1 MFHTSDVSH
10 FITGFAWAN
19 RYAWAAHE
27 LHVNCRSEPT
37 LHRTCVDQL
46 PRKNMTWCILMYN
59 GYGFGL
65 SQSFTVCTT
74 GTILFVWKLLDLDNI
89 RFIFSIL
96 GYFRFFKWSFIQDL
110 LQICHTSLHRHR
122 PIRPIRHLG
131 FTVSPCF
138 TMVPFAEAHLRFG
151 HLLENL
157 PLLLM
162 WSDYCWCMLMWSHM
176 THMTHVILIYFDMI
190 LWFRTRCHEVS
201 SSSSSSISSSSP
213 SSKSSWPRVQ
223 LGSAQPGKSETHNL
237 LVERR
242 NGLILLCLG
251 TKPSCDQHQMFQPV
265 ILSPYPQTNILS
277 SAPRHLQLQVLHRLP
292 EKEDLCQGNQR
303 TRHVL
308 A

>member
-96 GYFRFFKWSFIQDL
+96 GYFRFFKWSSFR
-110 LQICHTSLHRHR
+110 ICSKFVI
-122 PIRPIRHLG
+122 PV
-131 FTVSPCF
+131 FTVTVQFVQFVTLVSRFHHVSPWSHSLRPTWDSAISWKTCHF
-138 TMVPFAEAHLRFG
+138 CWCDLTIVDVCWCDLIWLIWLMWFWYILIWSYDLGHDVMRSPRHHHLPS
-151 HLLENL
+151 L
-157 PLLLM
+157 PLLLPR
-162 WSDYCWCMLMWSHM
+162 SRPGHG
-176 THMTHVILIYFDMI
+176 F
-190 LWFRTRCHEVS
+190 S
-201 SSSSSSISSSSP
+201 S
-213 SSKSSWPRVQ
+213 VQ
-223 LGSAQPGKSETHNL
+223 L
-237 LVERR
+237 
-242 NGLILLCLG
+242 
-251 TKPSCDQHQMFQPV
+251 
-265 ILSPYPQTNILS
+265 
-277 SAPRHLQLQVLHRLP
+277 
-292 EKEDLCQGNQR
+292 NQESLKL
-303 TRHVL
+303 TTY
-308 A
+308 